1 MTNELRLMLVLA
13 HPDDES
19 LGNGGM
25 VARYAAEGVETY
37 LVTATRG
44 EQGWFG
50 PEYENPG
57 PEELGRIREAE
68 LLEAAEVLGLRE
80 VSFLD
85 YRDGELDQAPADE
98 VVRKIVWH
106 IRRVKPGVVV
116 TFDQNGLYGHPDH
129 IAICRHATA
138 AVAAAS
144 DPSFSHQD
152 GQPSHHVSKLYYMA
166 WTQED
171 VELYESAFGE
181 LTMQVNGHRR
191 SSAPWQEWAVTTRI
205 DATAHWRRAWDAIT
219 RHRTQL
225 PSYQKLAALPEET
238 HERLWGRPLYYRVFS
253 RMSVRQGMEDD
264 LFEGLRERRGQ
275 PAHQAPVLVAS
286 HAAPVSSQT
295 AGERYSEAMAVK
307 R

>member
-1 MTNELRLMLVLA
+1 MTNALRLLLVLA

-25 VARYAAEGVETY
+25 VAKYAAEGVETY

-50 PEYENPG
+50 PEEEDPG

-68 LLEAAEVLGLRE
+68 LREAAAVLGVRE

-85 YRDGELDQAPADE
+85 YRDGKLDQAPADD
-98 VVRKIVWH
+98 VVAKIVGH
-106 IRRVKPGVVV
+106 IRRVKPHVVV

-138 AVAAAS
+138 AVAAAG
-144 DPSFSHQD
+144 DQSFADGD
-152 GQPSHHVSKLYYMA
+152 GQPVHHVSKLYYMA

-171 VELYESAFGE
+171 VELYQSAFGE

-191 SSAPWQEWAVTTRI
+191 GSAPWQDWAITTRI
-205 DATAHWRRAWDAIT
+205 DASAHWRRTWDAIT

-225 PSYQKLAALPEET
+225 PGYQKLAALPEEA

-253 RMSVRQGMEDD
+253 RVSVAQSNEDD
-264 LFEGLRERRGQ
+264 LFEGLRDPSSQ
-275 PAHQAPVLVAS
+275 PSANQTPVLVTS
-286 HAAPVSSQT
+286 HA
-295 AGERYSEAMAVK
+295 
-307 R
+307 

>member
-1 MTNELRLMLVLA
+1 MTNALRLMLVLA

-25 VARYAAEGVETY
+25 VAKYVAEGVEVY

-50 PEYENPG
+50 PEEENPG

-68 LLEAAEVLGLRE
+68 LLEAAGILGIRE

-85 YRDGELDQAPADE
+85 YRDGELDHASADE
-98 VVRKIVWH
+98 VVAKIVRH
-106 IRRVKPGVVV
+106 IRRVKPHVVA

-129 IAICRHATA
+129 IAICQHATA
-138 AVAAAS
+138 AVAAAG
-144 DPSFSHQD
+144 DPSFSYQD
-152 GQPSHHVSKLYYMA
+152 GQPIHSVSKLYYMA

-171 VELYESAFGE
+171 VELYQSAFGE

-191 SSAPWQEWAVTTRI
+191 GSAPWQEWAITTRI
-205 DATAHWRRAWDAIT
+205 DASAHWRRAWEAIT

-225 PSYQKLAALPEET
+225 PAYQKLISLSEDA
-238 HERLWGRPLYYRVFS
+238 HERLWGSPLYYRVFS
-253 RMSVRQGMEDD
+253 RVNVSRGREED
-264 LFEGLRERRGQ
+264 LFQGLRELRFQSERS
-275 PAHQAPVLVAS
+275 PDLAAAH
-286 HAAPVSSQT
+286 T
-295 AGERYSEAMAVK
+295 
-307 R
+307 